1 MLDYRYIARLII
13 KATTPLFVGSG
24 NSSLLV
30 DALVQKDNNG
40 LPMIPGTSLTGVLRH
55 SLIDSIEQY
64 SDEYFQLTEMFGFQF
79 FKKDEKDAYKGWA
92 KKNECENTDGKGS
105 RLRISNAYLLLGD
118 DPIKIAEGISDSIDP
133 NILGRFVNLPNRQH
147 VAINGNGAAIKHGLF
162 DNEIVYQGATF
173 IFELELK
180 GTEND
185 KEIWKKLID
194 TFNQPGFRIGQGTR
208 KGYGNIQVTKIYQQ
222 TFNLTDKSAFNSY
235 LDFNHSLNAALPY
248 GSNKTESDSSN
259 TTYTLNLT
267 PDSFFIF
274 GQGYGDE
281 QTDSKPIEEDVIFYD
296 NNNISFKI
304 MNLIPASSIKGAL
317 AHRVC
322 FHYNKIKGHYADAAT
337 PVPNVPTGEHAV
349 ETLFGSKAGK
359 KENIEAGSRGNV
371 IIDDLYYDNFDNSKI
386 INHVA
391 IDRFTGGAL
400 DGALFNEKVSS
411 IKKNESIKLKVYLLK
426 QLNDAEIINALE
438 KALADIC
445 SGLLP
450 LGGMTTKGHGMFTG
464 SLSKNDKTIFDYQ
477 KIPLKCEVN

>member
-1 MLDYRYIARLII
+1 MLNHRYIARLII

-24 NSSLLV
+24 NASLLV

-64 SDEYFQLTEMFGFQF
+64 SIEYFQLTEMFGFQF
-79 FKKDEKDAYKGWA
+79 FKQEEKDAYKGWA
-92 KKNECENTDGKGS
+92 KTNESEHTDGKGS
-105 RLRISNAYLLLGD
+105 RLRISNAYLLLENN
-118 DPIKIAEGISDSIDP
+118 PIKIAEGISDSIDV
-133 NILGRFVNLPNRQH
+133 NTLGRFENLPKRQH
-147 VAINGNGAAIKHGLF
+147 VAINGNGASIKHGLF

-180 GTEND
+180 GNEND
-185 KEIWKKLID
+185 KKIWEKLIG

-208 KGYGNIQVTKIYQQ
+208 KGYGNIQVEKIYQQ
-222 TFNLTDKSAFNSY
+222 SFDLTDKTAFENY
-235 LDFNHSLNAALPY
+235 LNFNHSLNAALTY
-248 GSNKTESDSSN
+248 GLNTPESDSST
-259 TTYTLNLT
+259 TTYTLTLT

-281 QTDSKPIEEDVIFYD
+281 QTDSKPIEEDVIVY
-296 NNNISFKI
+296 NNSIEFKTKS
-304 MNLIPASSIKGAL
+304 LIPASSIKGAL

-359 KENIEAGSRGNV
+359 KENIEAGSRGKV

-411 IKKNESIKLKVYLLK
+411 IKNNESIKLKVYLLK

-445 SGLLP
+445 RGLLP

-477 KIPLKCEVN
+477 KIPLECEVN

>member
-1 MLDYRYIARLII
+1 MLNHRYIARLII
-13 KATTPLFVGSG
+13 RATTPLFVGSG
-24 NSSLLV
+24 NASLLV

-79 FKKDEKDAYKGWA
+79 FNTNEKAAYKDWA
-92 KKNECENTDGKGS
+92 NKNKNEITYGKGS

-118 DPIKIAEGISDSIDP
+118 DPIKIAEGISDSIDL
-133 NILGRFVNLPNRQH
+133 NILGRFENLPNRQH

-180 GTEND
+180 GTKDDD
-185 KEIWKKLID
+185 KIWKKIIH
-194 TFNQPGFRIGQGTR
+194 TFNQPGSRIGQGTR

-248 GSNKTESDSSN
+248 GSNTTESDSST
-259 TTYTLNLT
+259 TTYTLTLK

-281 QTDSKPIEEDVIFYD
+281 QTDSKPIEEDVIVYV
-296 NNNISFKI
+296 NNKISFKR
-304 MNLIPASSIKGAL
+304 MSLIPASSIKGAI

-322 FHYNKIKGHYADAAT
+322 FHYNKIKGHYADAA
-337 PVPNVPTGEHAV
+337 PVPNVPTGEQAV

-359 KENIEAGSRGNV
+359 KDNKEAGSRGAV
-371 IIDDLYYDNFDNSKI
+371 ILDDLYHDNFDNSKI

-411 IKKNESIKLKVYLLK
+411 IKDNGSIELKVYLLK
-426 QLNDAEIINALE
+426 QLDDTEIINALE
-438 KALADIC
+438 KSLTDIC
-445 SGLLP
+445 RGLLP

-464 SLSKNDKTIFDYQ
+464 SLKRNDEIIFEYQ
-477 KIPLKCEVN
+477 KTPLTCEVN